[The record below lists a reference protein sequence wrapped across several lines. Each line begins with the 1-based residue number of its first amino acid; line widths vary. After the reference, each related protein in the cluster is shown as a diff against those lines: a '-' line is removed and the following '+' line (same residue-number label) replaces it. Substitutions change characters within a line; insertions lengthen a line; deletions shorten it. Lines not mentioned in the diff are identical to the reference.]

1 MLIHG
6 PRLVFQ
12 FNLAFKIVCQTFTK
26 WFMFINMPF
35 DLPNGIWKKC
45 WYFVAI
51 SRAQL
56 TINVSKILSRL
67 SRDLRDC
74 RTMWMGHSFFSIHN
88 LRMRSFHNEV
98 TNFREKQIWLQAGS
112 LRLTSALRYWFEIP
126 NDRSGSQ
133 RTDLDFDA
141 GNTGLRIAAKVEK
154 FWVDWSNMFAQ
165 AERSCSPWKAFFY
178 DLPKI
183 SKPSISSVCWSRI

>member
-1 MLIHG
+1 MYYANKWTLASHELGNACPCMLIHG

-56 TINVSKILSRL
+56 TIDVSKIVSRL

-112 LRLTSALRYWFEIP
+112 LRLF
-126 NDRSGSQ
+126 G
-133 RTDLDFDA
+133 
-141 GNTGLRIAAKVEK
+141 TGLRYQTIV
-154 FWVDWSNMFAQ
+154 VDRKGLISTSMLVIQVF
-165 AERSCSPWKAFFY
+165 E
-178 DLPKI
+178 LPRKLRN
-183 SKPSISSVCWSRI
+183 SE